1 MIIDEE
7 KRKEFERA
15 AKPLIRF
22 LHRNYHPHV
31 AAYVD
36 SCSAELL
43 ERYLYCVRDS
53 ECSANK
59 SVVEKIRM
67 KKNEKRTNNDTRE
80 TC

>member
-43 ERYLYCVRDS
+43 EGVCVVNDKS
-53 ECSANK
+53 QEDVCSNK
-59 SVVEKIRM
+59 
-67 KKNEKRTNNDTRE
+67 
-80 TC
+80 

>member
-1 MIIDEE
+1 MNIDEK

-43 ERYLYCVRDS
+43 EGVCVVNYKSQEDI
-53 ECSANK
+53 CS
-59 SVVEKIRM
+59 
-67 KKNEKRTNNDTRE
+67 KK
-80 TC
+80 